1 MESVYARS
9 PQNYGEHR
17 IIHGM
22 LDDDAYKTHMGQA
35 MYHSGSGNI
44 DAEFKFISRTDE
56 DLTPYLGEI
65 RDEIERLADLRHTAD
80 TLRHLSKVPFIK
92 DSYVDYLENFRLKP
106 RMVKVGVVDGK
117 LDIRARG
124 PWQQIS
130 PFEIR
135 ILSIVS
141 EIRNRHVYPDL
152 SIEMVNESLIRK
164 FEWLKANASVEELAE
179 FKLAEF
185 GTRRRIS
192 FDAQKAVVRLLKNE
206 FPGVFVGT
214 SNYELAREFDIKGIG
229 TNAHEWF
236 QAHQQL
242 GPRLIDSQKAAFDA
256 WIKEYRGE
264 AGVILTDCIGL
275 DAFIRDFDGYFA
287 KLFDGC
293 RHDSGDP
300 LVWGDRLIQH
310 YESLRIDPRTK
321 SLIFSDGLNFE
332 KSLAILRH
340 FRGRINVSFGIGTYL
355 TNGVDGVKPLNIVMK
370 MVGCNGAPVA
380 KISDEPGKAV
390 CEDPGFLKY
399 LKQVNGIPT

>member
-1 MESVYARS
+1 MESVYAQN
-9 PQNYGEHR
+9 PENYGEHR
-17 IIHGM
+17 IIRSA
-22 LDDDAYKTHMGQA
+22 LDDDAYKLHMGQA
-35 MYHSGSGNI
+35 MYHSGAGNA
-44 DAEFKFISRTDE
+44 DAEFKFINRTSE
-56 DLTPYLGEI
+56 DLTPYLREI
-65 RDEIERLADLRHTAD
+65 QEEIERLGDISYSQD
-80 TLRHLSKVPFIK
+80 SLRHLSKVPFLK
-92 DSYVDYLENFRLKP
+92 SSYINHLENFRLKP

-117 LDIRARG
+117 LEIRARG
-124 PWQQIS
+124 PWMEIS

-152 SIEMVNESLIRK
+152 SIEQVNESLIRK
-164 FEWLKANASVEELAE
+164 FEWLKDNASVDELAE
-179 FKLAEF
+179 FKVAEF

-242 GPRLIDSQKAAFDA
+242 GPRLVDSQKAAFDA
-256 WIKEYRGE
+256 WIKEYRGD

-275 DAFIRDFDGYFA
+275 DAFIRDFDPYFA

-293 RHDSGDP
+293 RHDSGNP
-300 LVWGDRLIQH
+300 LTWGDRLIAH
-310 YESLRIDPRTK
+310 YESMRIDPRTK

-332 KSLAILRH
+332 KALEIFRH

-355 TNGVDGVKPLNIVMK
+355 TNGVQDVKPLNIVMK
-370 MVGCNGAPVA
+370 MVSCNGAPVA
-380 KISDEPGKAV
+380 KISDEPNKAV
-390 CEDPGFLKY
+390 CEDPGFLTY
-399 LKQVNGIPT
+399 LKSVNGIQA